1 MFLIGVG
8 ALGSSFVLCRVFF
21 FPVVRILGFELLVDV
36 FGEGW

>member
-8 ALGSSFVLCRVFF
+8 ALGSSFVLRSFC

>member
-8 ALGSSFVLCRVFF
+8 ALGSSFVLRSFF
-21 FPVVRILGFELLVDV
+21 SVVRILGFELLVDV